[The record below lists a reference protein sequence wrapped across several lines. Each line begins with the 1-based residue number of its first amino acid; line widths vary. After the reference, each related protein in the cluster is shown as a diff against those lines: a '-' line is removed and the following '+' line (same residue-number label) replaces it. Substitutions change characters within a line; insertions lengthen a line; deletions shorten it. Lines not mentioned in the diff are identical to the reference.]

1 MPYFDKTQKIANAH
15 NIQLQYDYYTQP
27 ILPSDYTPNTP
38 NHLELKFSPTSST
51 PNLTYPSQTTTYKT
65 KYLYICDLIHNTILD
80 VTCDSDSR
88 PLGPDTF
95 GGEIVGEMV
104 IKHDK
109 ISGGG
114 TGSLYTCF
122 LLKFD
127 NNQFSEANDID
138 NIINFKGKTGELPAT
153 LNLSIVQQENAFVYN
168 SGADTIIVCT
178 KPLHINNDSRQAIGK
193 FSGTLYEPFK
203 PYPLDN
209 NYTTLSQESISRKAT
224 DDIYI
229 DCQPTGESAETIATY
244 NVPVNSAYTTNA
256 AKMDLMAMTV
266 QLCMVMGF
274 LLLSYFLSP
283 VIYKQ
288 VVINNVNKFVLE
300 NNDNNNKSKASDE
313 AGFRDGNPDKT
324 KIKGIDTFVRIASVD
339 SWILVMTLVAFISLV
354 TNGFKMDVDFQS
366 IASALYVMIFF
377 ILSYATVTYN
387 KTFAD
392 FMQTGI
398 NGASAGLKYPPDD
411 ARDGHE
417 PNFWR
422 LKDML
427 MFPLLCI
434 RFIIGYSYNWISILF
449 LFGLTA
455 TIMFLCYYFGAL
467 TDKLYIQ
474 NILTVVGIFIV
485 ITVPIISITNLKR
498 GTFDFINFED
508 TSKIS
513 KLSRLRNMLP
523 GAKIEVPT

>member
-1 MPYFDKTQKIANAH
+1 
-15 NIQLQYDYYTQP
+15 
-27 ILPSDYTPNTP
+27 
-38 NHLELKFSPTSST
+38 
-51 PNLTYPSQTTTYKT
+51 
-65 KYLYICDLIHNTILD
+65 
-80 VTCDSDSR
+80 
-88 PLGPDTF
+88 LGPDSF
-95 GGEIVGEMV
+95 GAEIVGEMI

-109 ISGGG
+109 ISGG

-138 NIINFKGKTGELPAT
+138 NIINFKGKTGELPVT

-168 SGADTIIVCT
+168 SGADTIIVFT
-178 KPLHINNDSRQAIGK
+178 KPLHINKDSQLAISK
-193 FSGTLYEPFK
+193 FSDTVYEPFK
-203 PYPLDN
+203 PYPPDN
-209 NYTTLSQESISRKAT
+209 NYTTLPEGSISRKAT

-244 NVPVNSAYTTNA
+244 NVPVNSAYTANA
-256 AKMDLMAMTV
+256 ARIDLMAMTV

-300 NNDNNNKSKASDE
+300 NNEHNNNSKASSE
-313 AGFRDGNPDKT
+313 AGFTGT
-324 KIKGIDTFVRIASVD
+324 KIGIDTFVRIASVD
-339 SWILVMTLVAFISLV
+339 SWIVVMTLFAFVSLV
-354 TNGFKMDVDFQS
+354 TNGFKGNVDFQA

-377 ILSYATVTYN
+377 ILSYATITYN

-398 NGASAGLKYPPDD
+398 DGKSVGEKYPSEGAHEGSEPSYWRYKD
-411 ARDGHE
+411 A
-417 PNFWR
+417 
-422 LKDML
+422 LT
-427 MFPLLCI
+427 FPLLCI
-434 RFIIGYSYNWISILF
+434 RFIIGYSYNWISMLF

-474 NILTVVGIFIV
+474 NILTAIGIFIV